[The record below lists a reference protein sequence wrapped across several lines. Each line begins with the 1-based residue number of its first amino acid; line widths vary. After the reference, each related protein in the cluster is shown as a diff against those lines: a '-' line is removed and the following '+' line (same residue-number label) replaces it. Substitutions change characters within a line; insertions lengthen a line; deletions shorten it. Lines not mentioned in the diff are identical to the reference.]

1 MVQHEIRLRL
11 CICLILSGILFKVL
25 SSNHTL
31 LRWNYIR
38 EMASKAVAFKEV
50 DLSQLRS
57 AYSSTV
63 FTEDQLVSHTNPFAQ
78 FHDWFQQALK
88 CKEIVEPQ
96 AVSVSTCTKDGKPSS
111 RVVLMKSYTDGGF
124 IFYTSYNSRK
134 GKELTENP
142 LAAMLFYWAPLY
154 RQVRIE
160 GKVDRIP
167 EEDSTKYYHSRPHAN
182 QISAAIKLQSQEIA
196 SRDVLE
202 QKFQEVL
209 EQYPADGAPVPK
221 PPEWGGYIL
230 TPVMFEFW
238 QGQST
243 RLHDRIV
250 FNKDESSGEW
260 TVKRLGP

>member
-1 MVQHEIRLRL
+1 
-11 CICLILSGILFKVL
+11 
-25 SSNHTL
+25 
-31 LRWNYIR
+31 
-38 EMASKAVAFKEV
+38 MASKTAAFKEV
-50 DLSQLRS
+50 DVSQLRS

-78 FHDWFQQALK
+78 FHDWFQEALK

-111 RVVLMKSYTDGGF
+111 RVVLMKSYTDKGF

-134 GKELTENP
+134 GRELTENP

-182 QISAAIKLQSQEIA
+182 QISAAIELQSQEIA

-202 QKFQEVL
+202 QKFQELL
-209 EQYPADGAPVPK
+209 ETYPADGTPVPK
-221 PPEWGGYIL
+221 PAEWGGYIL

-250 FNKDESSGEW
+250 FNKHESSGEW
-260 TVKRLGP
+260 TVKRVGP